1 MMRVM
6 STKSQTQIPRQI
18 LEEACEWFVDF
29 RMSDVDGPAR
39 ERFDRWVRQSPQH
52 IQAYLEVTTTYV
64 GLPPPTAALPI
75 DVNELIARA
84 RSGNSGDVVP
94 LTPQARRPGTQTFH
108 RRRQLLAACVAIA
121 AIGATLFTWIA
132 ARNQGVY
139 TTGIGEERSITLT
152 DGSIVDLNARSRISV
167 HFTKSERDVDL
178 IEGQALFIV
187 ARNPRHP
194 FIVRSHGALVRAVGT
209 QFDVNREVTG
219 TVVTVLEGRVAVSAG
234 DTPSSVD
241 PSSGAPQG
249 IGQNPTVLVP
259 RGGANAPLRPVLV
272 SAGQQVTI
280 AAEGIPMPRPADLT
294 AATAWRRHQLIFDS
308 SRLADVVDEFNRYNH
323 RQLVIDSP
331 SLDELEISG
340 VYAST
345 DPSSFVRF
353 LRELPNVVVTYSEGE
368 VHLAQRR

>member
-1 MMRVM
+1 M

-18 LEEACEWFVDF
+18 LEEACDWFVDF
-29 RMSDVDGPAR
+29 RMSDVDGAAR

-52 IQAYLEVTTTYV
+52 IQAYLEITTTYV
-64 GLPPPTAALPI
+64 GLPPASAVLSI
-75 DVNELIARA
+75 DVDELIARA
-84 RSGNSGDVVP
+84 RSGVGGDVVP
-94 LTPQARRPGTQTFH
+94 LGPQARRRDAQVFPA
-108 RRRQLLAACVAIA
+108 RRQLLAACIAIA
-121 AIGATLFTWIA
+121 AIGAALFTWLA

-139 TTGIGEERSITLT
+139 ATGIGEERSITLT

-167 HFTKSERDVDL
+167 HFSRSERDVDL
-178 IEGQALFIV
+178 IDGQALFIV
-187 ARNPRHP
+187 AKNSRYP
-194 FIVRSHGALVRAVGT
+194 FVVRSHGALVRAVGT

-219 TVVTVLEGRVAVSAG
+219 TVVTVLEGRVAVTASDTSSA
-234 DTPSSVD
+234 VD
-241 PSSGAPQG
+241 PSASAPAAVG
-249 IGQNPTVLVP
+249 RNPAARMP
-259 RGGANAPLRPVLV
+259 RSATNASLQPVLV
-272 SAGQQVTI
+272 SAGQQVI
-280 AAEGIPMPRPADLT
+280 IVAEGVPLPRPADLT

-353 LRELPNVVVTYSEGE
+353 LRELPNVMVTDSEGE
-368 VHLAQRR
+368 IHLAQRRGK

>member
-1 MMRVM
+1 M

-29 RMSDVDGPAR
+29 RVSDVDGPAR

-52 IQAYLEVTTTYV
+52 IQAYLEITTTYV
-64 GLPPPTAALPI
+64 GLPPPTASLPI

-84 RSGNSGDVVP
+84 RSGISGDVVP
-94 LTPQARRPGTQTFH
+94 LMPQPHRPATQTFLS
-108 RRRQLLAACVAIA
+108 RKQLLAACVAIA
-121 AIGATLFTWIA
+121 AISAMLFTGIA

-139 TTGIGEERSITLT
+139 ATGIGEERSITLT
-152 DGSIVDLNARSRISV
+152 DGSIVDLNARSRIRV
-167 HFTKSERDVDL
+167 HFTKSERDIDL
-178 IEGQALFIV
+178 IEGQALFI
-187 ARNPRHP
+187 AAGNPRYP

-219 TVVTVLEGRVAVSAG
+219 TVVTVLEGRVAVSAR
-234 DTPSSVD
+234 DTTSSVNR
-241 PSSGAPQG
+241 SSSAPRG
-249 IGQNPTVLVP
+249 IGQTPAVIASH
-259 RGGANAPLRPVLV
+259 GGANAPLRPVLV

-280 AAEGIPMPRPADLT
+280 AAEGVPMPRPADLT

-353 LRELPNVVVTYSEGE
+353 LRELPNVVVTNSEGE
-368 VHLAQRR
+368 IHLAQGR